1 MGLSLIDDLVEKS
14 WTVQNDWATPEECAW
29 LRAEAERQDAQARFR
44 PAGLADGVL
53 TPAVRSDRI
62 LWLQE
67 GDAVWPWVHEKLT
80 LLRAQLN
87 AELFL
92 GLDHFEAHF
101 AVYEPGQFYAK
112 HLDRKASAAEAPG
125 SRRAISFLLYLNDN
139 WQPEDGGEL
148 VIHDNAEALR
158 ILPEGGRMVLF
169 RSDTILHEVLAPKR
183 RRYSLTAWL
192 RTL

>member
-1 MGLSLIDDLVEKS
+1 MGLSLIDELVEKS
-14 WTVQNDWATPEECAW
+14 WTVQNDWVTPDECAW
-29 LRAEAERQDAQARFR
+29 LRAEAERQDAAARFR
-44 PAGLADGVL
+44 PAGIADGVL
-53 TPAVRSDRI
+53 TPAIRSDRI
-62 LWLQE
+62 LWLGEQ
-67 GDAVWPWVHEKLT
+67 DAVWPWVQEKLT
-80 LLRAQLN
+80 LLRHQLN
-87 AELFL
+87 AQLFL

-112 HLDRKASAAEAPG
+112 HVDRKASNPPQAG
-125 SRRAISFLLYLNDN
+125 SQRAVSFLLYLNSN

-148 VIHDNAEALR
+148 VIHQNGQEIR